1 MLSIMRKYATTWL
14 IKVLLGAIVIV
25 FVFWGVGSYRAQRG
39 SRVALVNGETI
50 TREEY
55 REAYDNI
62 IEQLRKSFGNR
73 LSDDIL
79 KSFQPKNRALEQ
91 LISRRLLLQEAQKL
105 QFSVSED
112 ELSNSIRN
120 ITAFQIAGIFNNRLY
135 QRVLNTNRLTPE
147 MFERSQKMSMLTE
160 KLRFL
165 IEDSVK
171 VSNAE
176 AREWYKWNN
185 TSVKINYVVFEPD
198 RYKDIQIAADEINT
212 FFDRHKE
219 SYKTEAKMKVRY
231 LHFDPEMY
239 RSGIAITD
247 EEISEYYESNTAEF
261 KKPKTVEA
269 RHILL
274 KVDKN
279 ATQETVDEKRSK
291 ILNILKKAREGE
303 DFVQL
308 AKTYSEGPT
317 RDTGGYLGTFQ
328 KKAMVR
334 PFAEKA
340 FSMKAGEISEP
351 VRTRFGWHLIKVEKV
366 NEASKLSQKE
376 AEDDIRKKLTDKKAK
391 ALASDEAETV
401 SDALF
406 DGDDLAKAAEGHK
419 SKVMT
424 TDFFSKKR
432 GPKKDIKN
440 PEKFAAAAFNLTVMD
455 ISDILELDNGYY
467 ILQVIEQ
474 IPEQIPE
481 LAEVEAEVK
490 ADLIKEKR
498 DKKARQD
505 AEELLKE
512 LKIGKT
518 MDEASK
524 KFNLTAGSTGLFKRT
539 ESIPNIGYEPTI
551 AETAFKLSAK
561 NSIGENVIKGSKG
574 YYIIKYADRK
584 VPDINKFDLEKKNIK
599 ASILRQKRLKTVSV
613 WLSQVRKRSDISI
626 ENDFVR

>member
-1 MLSIMRKYATTWL
+1 I
-14 IKVLLGAIVIV
+14 
-25 FVFWGVGSYRAQRG
+25 
-39 SRVALVNGETI
+39 TI
-50 TREEY
+50 EEY
-55 REAYDNI
+55 REAYDSI

-91 LISRRLLLQEAQKL
+91 LISRRLLLQEAEKL

-112 ELSNSIRN
+112 ELSNSIKN
-120 ITAFQIAGIFNNRLY
+120 IPAFQIAGIFNNRLY
-135 QRVLNTNRLTPE
+135 QRVLNSNRLTPE
-147 MFERSQKMSMLTE
+147 MFEHSQKMSILTK

-165 IEDSVK
+165 LEDSVK

-176 AREWYKWNN
+176 ARDWYKWNK
-185 TSVKINYVVFEPD
+185 TSVKIDYLLFEPG

-231 LHFDPEMY
+231 LHFDPEEY
-239 RSGIAITD
+239 RPDIAITD

-274 KVDKN
+274 KVDQG
-279 ATQETVDEKRSK
+279 AAQETVDEKKGK

-303 DFVQL
+303 DFAQL

-317 RDTGGYLGTFQ
+317 RDTGGYLGAFQ
-328 KKAMVR
+328 KEAMVR

-366 NEASKLSQKE
+366 NEASTLSRKE
-376 AEDDIRKKLTDKKAK
+376 AEDDIREKLTDKRAK

-401 SDALF
+401 ADALF

-419 SKVMT
+419 AKVMA
-424 TDFFSKKR
+424 TDFFTKK
-432 GPKKDIKN
+432 GPKKDIQN
-440 PEKFAAAAFNLTVMD
+440 PEKFAAAAFDLTVMD
-455 ISDILELDNGYY
+455 VSDILEFDNGYY

-474 IPEQIPE
+474 IPEQIPQ
-481 LAEVEAEVK
+481 LAEVAEEVK

-505 AEELLKE
+505 AKEALKE
-512 LKIGKT
+512 LKNGKT
-518 MDEASK
+518 MDEVSK
-524 KFNLTAGSTGLFKRT
+524 KFNLKPGSTGLFKRT

-551 AETAFKLSAK
+551 AATAFKLSAK
-561 NSIGENVIKGSKG
+561 NSIGENEIEGTKG
-574 YYIIKYADRK
+574 YYLIKFADRQL
-584 VPDINKFDLEKKNIK
+584 PDLNHFDLEAKKIK